1 MANDKDDVDIH
12 RPGVIPKLINAVT
25 RPFRKHEHPL
35 SESEPQP
42 VLCDD
47 SDEYC
52 FTHSKRGKALIFN
65 NEYFKMYSSRPGSS
79 QDARNLS
86 TVLHR
91 LGFEVECLHNQ
102 NKKEMKG
109 VLKKVSKE
117 DHSHEDCILIAVL
130 SHGDQV
136 EMEGKIKSVIEKHD
150 VVYATNGILQTREV
164 VHLFSD
170 DCCPSLIGKPR
181 IFLIQACRGTTLDI
195 GVEVSLRDEADA
207 AVSPPVITPTP
218 LYKDFLIMYATPP
231 GYYAFR
237 RPDTGSWF
245 IKAFCDVFSG
255 PDVSSTEIQKLLTRV
270 IRKVSFEYESQSKT
284 KELAGKKQTSCCS
297 HMLVKDIYFK
307 VKLDKALE
315 SKE

>member
-1 MANDKDDVDIH
+1 MANDRDDVDIH
-12 RPGVIPKLINAVT
+12 VPGAIPKLISAVI
-25 RPFRKHEHPL
+25 RPFRKHEPP
-35 SESEPQP
+35 SQSEPQP
-42 VLCDD
+42 VLRDD

-86 TVLHR
+86 RVLQR

-102 NKKEMKG
+102 TKSQMKR

-117 DHSHEDCILIAVL
+117 DHSDEDCILIAVL

-136 EMEGKIKSVIEKHD
+136 EVEGETKSVIEKHD
-150 VVYATNGILQTREV
+150 VVYATNGTLLTRDM
-164 VHLFSD
+164 VHLFTD

-181 IFLIQACRGTTLDI
+181 IFLIQACRGTTLDP
-195 GVEVSLRDEADA
+195 GVEVNLRDEVDA
-207 AVSPPVITPTP
+207 TISSPVITPAP

-231 GYYAFR
+231 GHYAFR

-270 IRKVSFEYESQSKT
+270 IKKVSFEYESHSKT
-284 KELAGKKQTSCCS
+284 RDLAGKKQTSCSC
-297 HMLVKDIYFK
+297 HMLIKDIYFR
-307 VKLDKALE
+307 VDLDKALE
-315 SKE
+315 PKE